1 MRGTVKYFDK
11 TKGWGFITGDDQ
23 KDYFVHQTDIQMQ
36 GFRTLDEGDIVEF
49 EAENSERGSRAVK
62 VNPILTLGQMEEK
75 AKKDGLHLVPAKD
88 HVLGIAGWLIAD
100 SSSVLQAGETPMSLE
115 ELADCFAQ

>member
-36 GFRTLDEGDIVEF
+36 GFRTLDDGDIVDF
-49 EAENSERGSRAVK
+49 GAENSERGSRAVK

-88 HVLGIAGWLIAD
+88 HVLGTSGWLIAD
-100 SSSVLQAGETPMSLE
+100 GNSVLQAGETPMSLE
-115 ELADCFAQ
+115 ELADYFAQ

>member
-1 MRGTVKYFDK
+1 MRGTVKLFDK
-11 TKGWGFITGDDQ
+11 TKGWGFITGDNH
-23 KDYFVHQTDIQMQ
+23 KDYFVHQTEIQMQ
-36 GFRTLDEGDIVEF
+36 GFRTLDDGDIVDF

-75 AKKDGLHLVPAKD
+75 AKKSGLHLVPAKE
-88 HVLGIAGWLIAD
+88 HVLGTSGWLIAD

-115 ELADCFAQ
+115 ELADYFAQ

>member
-1 MRGTVKYFDK
+1 MRGTVKLFDK
-11 TKGWGFITGDDQ
+11 TKGWGFITGDDH

-36 GFRTLDEGDIVEF
+36 GFRTLDDGDIVDF

-62 VNPILTLGQMEEK
+62 ANPILTLGQMEEK

-100 SSSVLQAGETPMSLE
+100 SSSVLQAGETSMSLE
-115 ELADCFAQ
+115 ELADYFAQ